1 MRTNNR
7 NVRGN
12 VRQAEYKKRK
22 QLKSRL
28 FLLIGVVLWVTLA
41 FHIKDINTQIEE
53 ILSTLERIEILQ
65 HEAVVIS
72 ADGTSAMKQNGE
84 SDYVGSIEIMNIEK
98 PVQRT
103 KAEAVQYLREV
114 EIDNSLIMEIVNNS
128 SLYPDKMLIA
138 LANNPEMA
146 GFVAGYLNQ
155 QSSIAGSLTEAEKNE
170 SFPLFLQWDPR
181 WGYEKYGSDS
191 TVGISGCGPTCMSMI
206 LFYLTRDELLTPDR
220 IAAYAMT
227 NGYYVEGTGTEW
239 ALMEELPQL
248 YGIQVTKPR
257 VSENGIK
264 SALDKGRIVICSMS
278 EGDFTVSGHFI
289 VIYGYDSEGFK
300 VNDPN
305 CVARSR
311 KRWSFD
317 ELEAQIKGIWAY
329 EE

>member
-1 MRTNNR
+1 MRSNSG
-7 NVRGN
+7 NVRRN

-65 HEAVVIS
+65 HETVVIS
-72 ADGTSAMKQNGE
+72 ADGTLVMKQNEE

-98 PVQRT
+98 PVHRT

-114 EIDNSLIMEIVNNS
+114 GIDNSVIMEIVNNS

-155 QSSIAGSLTEAEKNE
+155 QSNIAGSLTEAEKNE
-170 SFPLFLQWDPR
+170 SFPLFWQWDPR
-181 WGYEKYGSDS
+181 WGYEEYGSDS

-220 IAAYAMT
+220 IAAYAMA
-227 NGYYVEGTGTEW
+227 NGYYVEGTGTAW
-239 ALMEELPQL
+239 ALMEDIPQL
-248 YGIQVTKPR
+248 YVINVSKPR
-257 VSENGIK
+257 NTERAIK
-264 SALDKGRIVICSMS
+264 AELDKGRIIICAMTK
-278 EGDFTVSGHFI
+278 GDFTTSGHFV
-289 VIYGYDSEGFK
+289 VIYGYDDEGFK

-311 KRWSFD
+311 KSWSFD
-317 ELEAQIKGIWAY
+317 EIGGQINSLWSY
-329 EE
+329 EQ